1 MNYSASQHWDKHILV
16 DSVIPISKNSMLLK
30 KGTHAFPFDIL
41 LSNSLSE
48 SIECGLG
55 HIRYKLHCQVH
66 VKPRFLLIKS
76 TLQAHKT
83 VTLMRLPSLET
94 QQQSITQTHLI
105 NDNGGQLT
113 LNIEKGHIVP
123 GTLLPFT
130 FNFNHSCSVHAVDQ
144 IVIKLIE
151 RQKYKAPSR
160 QSTRILHHEIAL
172 PPKSSNDLILARF
185 NNDPNDNRRELNVVY
200 VVPDKHKLKVHPS
213 TSHPNIKVRHW
224 IQIFLRLLLKD
235 GTVKDLQIEASVM
248 VLLTSLDDY
257 LTLPLYNE
265 EPQSSDSLTSS
276 PTDLFDTATA
286 KAATVPHALSTMS
299 IASIAFSLKSA
310 SWLQKVYPVRH
321 CQQSRSLDIY
331 DKYSASHNNNLMSL
345 ITAPPPHYEN
355 N

>member
-30 KGTHAFPFDIL
+30 KGTHVFPFDIL

-76 TLQAHKT
+76 ILQAQKN
-83 VTLMRLPSLET
+83 VTLMRLPCLET
-94 QQQSITQTHLI
+94 QQQSVTQTHLI
-105 NDNGGQLT
+105 NSNGGQLT

-123 GTLLPFT
+123 GTLLPIS
-130 FNFNHSCSVHAVDQ
+130 FNFNHSCSVHAVEQ
-144 IVIKLIE
+144 IVVKLIE

-172 PPKSSNDLILARF
+172 PPKSNNDTIIARF
-185 NNDPNDNRRELNVVY
+185 NKDTNDNRREELNLVY

-224 IQIFLRLLLKD
+224 IQIYLRLLLND
-235 GTVKDLQIEASVM
+235 GTVKDLQIEASIM
-248 VLLTSLDDY
+248 VRLTSLDDY

-265 EPQSSDSLTSS
+265 QPQSSDSPTSS
-276 PTDLFDTATA
+276 PTDLFDTA

-299 IASIAFSLKSA
+299 ITSIASSMKPT
-310 SWLQKVYPVRH
+310 SWLKKVYPVRH
-321 CQQSRSLDIY
+321 CQQDGRSNIY
-331 DKYSASHNNNLMSL
+331 DKYSASHNNNLMSI
-345 ITAPPPHYEN
+345 ITAPPPNYEAI
-355 N
+355 